1 MDTRTQTTR
10 KAQTQTVAPDLELVL
25 SDAVGMVEGA
35 MSQALDFCAQK
46 MALDSREAVVSRLQR
61 SDPGALG
68 YVYYSL
74 ANQAAEW
81 LGAWD
86 ESVKAVY
93 LYDFDATAED
103 GCFGEADRSP
113 LLHLIVWARRKTGAL
128 NAVLGILDRALV
140 QAYADLTGKSELK
153 HLLSAEVIDDDGMQN
168 SIGCAALLRS
178 VHTRPLRVWER

>member
-10 KAQTQTVAPDLELVL
+10 KAQTADLELVL
-25 SDAVGMVEGA
+25 SDAVSMAEGA

-46 MALDSREAVVSRLQR
+46 MALDSRQAVISRLQQ
-61 SDPGALG
+61 SDPGAVG

-86 ESVKAVY
+86 ESIKAVY

-103 GCFGEADRSP
+103 GCFGEAGRSP

-128 NAVLGILDRALV
+128 NAVLDILDRALV

-153 HLLSAEVIDDDGMQN
+153 HLLSAEVIDDDGVQN

>member
-1 MDTRTQTTR
+1 MDTRTQTTG
-10 KAQTQTVAPDLELVL
+10 KTQTQTAAQDLELVL
-25 SDAVGMVEGA
+25 SDAIGMTEGA
-35 MSQALDFCAQK
+35 VNQALDFCAQK
-46 MALDSREAVVSRLQR
+46 MALDSREAVVGCLQR
-61 SDPGALG
+61 SDPGAVG

-93 LYDFDATAED
+93 LYDLDATED
-103 GCFGEADRSP
+103 GCFDEARRSP
-113 LLHLIVWARRKTGAL
+113 LLHLIVWAKRKTGAL
-128 NAVLGILDRALV
+128 VSVLGILDRTMT
-140 QAYADLTGKSELK
+140 QTYADLTGKSELK
-153 HLLSAEVIDDDGMQN
+153 HLLSAEVIDDDGVQN

>member
-10 KAQTQTVAPDLELVL
+10 KTQTAAPDLELVL
-25 SDAVGMVEGA
+25 SDAIGMTEGA
-35 MSQALDFCAQK
+35 LHQALDFCVQK
-46 MALDSREAVVSRLQR
+46 MALDNREAVVERLQQGNP
-61 SDPGALG
+61 DAVG

-93 LYDFDATAED
+93 LYDLDATED
-103 GCFGEADRSP
+103 GGFDEARRSP

-128 NAVLGILDRALV
+128 SSVLGILDRALT
-140 QAYADLTGKSELK
+140 QTYADLTAKSELQ
-153 HLLSAEVIDDDGMQN
+153 HLLSAEVIDDDGVQN

>member
-1 MDTRTQTTR
+1 MNTRTQTIR
-10 KAQTQTVAPDLELVL
+10 KTQTAAQNLDLVL
-25 SDAVGMVEGA
+25 SDAISMAEGA
-35 MSQALDFCAQK
+35 MSKALDSSAQK
-46 MALDSREAVVSRLQR
+46 MALDSREAVVNRLQR
-61 SDPGALG
+61 NDPAAVG

-93 LYDFDATAED
+93 LYDADALSED
-103 GCFGEADRSP
+103 GCFDEAVRSP
-113 LLHLIVWARRKTGAL
+113 LLHLIVWASRKTGAL
-128 NAVLGILDRALV
+128 VALLDVLDRALV
-140 QAYADLTGKSELK
+140 QAYADLTGKSTLK
-153 HLLSAEVIDDDGMQN
+153 HILSAEVIDDDSVQN